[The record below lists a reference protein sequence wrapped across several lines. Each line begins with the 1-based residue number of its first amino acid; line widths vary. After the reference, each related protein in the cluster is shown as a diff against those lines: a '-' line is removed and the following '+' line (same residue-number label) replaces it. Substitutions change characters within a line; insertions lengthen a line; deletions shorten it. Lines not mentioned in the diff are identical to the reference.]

1 MAELREVPVVEV
13 HTDNIREIWPSLVL
27 AIKTSTFIALDT
39 ELSGLGDRKQLFA
52 KSIDDRYKAMSD
64 VAKTRSVIA
73 LGVSCFKLQPTVP
86 SGGTDGST
94 ANGKPSGG
102 SRRAPV
108 NFVVQTFNMFVLCAE
123 NYVVEPVSLRF
134 LIEHGFDFNL
144 QYSKGLPY
152 TGGNDKPLEKTACYQ
167 NLRQLFVEIAMSHV
181 PIVLHNSLVDLVFLY
196 QSFYATL
203 PSTLASF
210 VTDLSQIFC
219 NGIYDTKYLAEFKA
233 RMPASFLEYAFRKCQ
248 RGNCWQASNNL
259 SYLGVSFLHYHEV
272 MQTHVALLSCGLRDQ
287 PCHRDVG
294 KTTLCQHFA
303 GHGWCAGGYKCP
315 NSHDVDMI
323 LDFEDCSVAKKS
335 KKRARKKR
343 KNGKMAADDSVED
356 APVSEDGENCVE
368 MLPLCAT
375 DQTVASDESDES
387 IAVSSVMSVLLD
399 EGNGVN
405 SSCSDARNASAPS
418 DSSSTKAVPPNRS
431 GGHRAGFDAFMT
443 GYIFASLFIKHGRAA
458 EGATS
463 LNDFGIAEE
472 LGNKV
477 YLGGKDFPL
486 QIAQSNFAKPSK
498 LHAEKWERLRCTSAE
513 QL

>member
-1 MAELREVPVVEV
+1 MF
-13 HTDNIREIWPSLVL
+13 
-27 AIKTSTFIALDT
+27 K
-39 ELSGLGDRKQLFA
+39 
-52 KSIDDRYKAMSD
+52 
-64 VAKTRSVIA
+64 
-73 LGVSCFKLQPTVP
+73 VS
-86 SGGTDGST
+86 
-94 ANGKPSGG
+94 
-102 SRRAPV
+102 
-108 NFVVQTFNMFVLCAE
+108 NF
-123 NYVVEPVSLRF
+123 
-134 LIEHGFDFNL
+134 
-144 QYSKGLPY
+144 
-152 TGGNDKPLEKTACYQ
+152 
-167 NLRQLFVEIAMSHV
+167 
-181 PIVLHNSLVDLVFLY
+181 
-196 QSFYATL
+196 
-203 PSTLASF
+203 
-210 VTDLSQIFC
+210 
-219 NGIYDTKYLAEFKA
+219 
-233 RMPASFLEYAFRKCQ
+233 
-248 RGNCWQASNNL
+248 
-259 SYLGVSFLHYHEV
+259 
-272 MQTHVALLSCGLRDQ
+272 
-287 PCHRDVG
+287 
-294 KTTLCQHFA
+294 HFQ